1 MAAILISV
9 GDIKV
14 EFLLAIGEESIYVQK
29 AKRLGFLFL
38 KCRISDSVIRRMM
51 RFTCGVIRCRSRL
64 TSYELILFKW
74 INNLQLSF
82 NDLLMLHI
90 F

>member
-29 AKRLGFLFL
+29 AK
-38 KCRISDSVIRRMM
+38 S
-51 RFTCGVIRCRSRL
+51 
-64 TSYELILFKW
+64 
-74 INNLQLSF
+74 
-82 NDLLMLHI
+82 
-90 F
+90 